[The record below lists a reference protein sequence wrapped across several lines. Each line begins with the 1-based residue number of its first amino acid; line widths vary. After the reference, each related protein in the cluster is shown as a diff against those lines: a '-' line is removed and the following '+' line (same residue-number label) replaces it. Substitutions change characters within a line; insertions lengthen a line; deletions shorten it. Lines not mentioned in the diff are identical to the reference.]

1 MSFRCSLGFNGSLMR
16 RECHGHSERTATG
29 LFQIGEQRINHLHDG
44 PGRRADRGSAPGNA
58 VQDVGGYGGDSGGSV
73 ADCFDHGTLCLPE
86 YVDITGESWFP
97 LTLTFSPSF
106 VCLYLEPHVVPVLAR
121 FTRKP
126 LVRGPR
132 WARNFQEAD
141 PMCVQIHSSASHAH
155 SEYCCKAERKH
166 TQTHTHH
173 NLCTVFGV
181 LQNK

>member
-1 MSFRCSLGFNGSLMR
+1 MR

-97 LTLTFSPSF
+97 LTLTFSPLLF
-106 VCLYLEPHVVPVLAR
+106 VCIWSHMWFLCWPDLPESLSWEVLAGLGTSKKQIQCAFKFTAQRHMHTLNIVARLKENIHKHTHTKICAQYLE
-121 FTRKP
+121 
-126 LVRGPR
+126 
-132 WARNFQEAD
+132 
-141 PMCVQIHSSASHAH
+141 
-155 SEYCCKAERKH
+155 YCKI
-166 TQTHTHH
+166 
-173 NLCTVFGV
+173 
-181 LQNK
+181 NK